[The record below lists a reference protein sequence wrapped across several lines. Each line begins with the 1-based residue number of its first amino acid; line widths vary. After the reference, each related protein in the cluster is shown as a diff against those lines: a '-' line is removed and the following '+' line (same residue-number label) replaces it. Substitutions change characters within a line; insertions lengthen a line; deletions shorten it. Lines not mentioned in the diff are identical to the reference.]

1 MASTN
6 TITTPSYLLI
16 LPPFYLHLL
25 LQEEGGEQGGGRESL
40 SGVLGR
46 LDRLEELAR
55 AAAGRSCHQLQQA
68 GLTLSGWYWLD
79 PDGRGGAPPVRLWCD
94 LRAGVTRVQ
103 HSLEGEQVVAACRR
117 VALSS

>member
-1 MASTN
+1 MLMASTN
-6 TITTPSYLLI
+6 TTSSYPHI
-16 LPPFYLHLL
+16 LPHLYLHLL
-25 LQEEGGEQGGGRESL
+25 LQEEGAEQGGGRESL
-40 SGVLGR
+40 SGVQGR
-46 LDRLEELAR
+46 LDRLEELER

-117 VALSS
+117 VTLSS